1 MAAGRRALLLA
12 CGLSGLSAAALAQGT
27 GTTFPTRPISI
38 AVPYTSGSSVD
49 TIARRVAERLSGE
62 LGQPVVV
69 ENRPG
74 ASTTIATTY
83 VARARA
89 DGHTLLFGTPAL
101 SINPVLQPQLP
112 PGDPRRVLAP
122 VGRIAVT
129 PFAVVAGPSV
139 EASNL
144 EELVAWAKRHP
155 GELTVAITGAAT
167 VMRMAVELLARRAE
181 IQVTYV
187 PYNGGSGAVDIIAGR
202 VHVGFI
208 QTPDVGALREER
220 GVRVLAVTSPER
232 VASLPGVRAIGELYP
247 GYGVTSWNGLF
258 APAGTPEPVLERL
271 NAALR
276 LVLANPELRAGFERV
291 DVALVG
297 GSRADL
303 GDHLDREIRQWAALQ
318 EQSPITVD

>member
-1 MAAGRRALLLA
+1 MRRRAIL
-12 CGLSGLSAAALAQGT
+12 AALGLPALTAPAIAQSPV
-27 GTTFPTRPISI
+27 TFPSRPVSI
-38 AVPYTSGSSVD
+38 VVPYTSGSSVD
-49 TIARRVAERLSGE
+49 TIARRVAERLGAE

-74 ASTTIATTY
+74 ASTTIATAY

-112 PGDPRRVLAP
+112 PGDPRTVLAP

-129 PFAVVAGPSV
+129 PFAVVAGPAV
-139 EASNL
+139 EANTL
-144 EELVAWAKRHP
+144 PELVDWAKRHP

-167 VMRMAVELLARRAE
+167 VMRMAVELLARRAG
-181 IQVTYV
+181 IRVTYV
-187 PYNGGSGAVDIIAGR
+187 PYNGGSGTVDIIAGR
-202 VHVGFI
+202 VQVGFV
-208 QTPDVGALREER
+208 QTPDVVPLRAER
-220 GVRVLAVTSPER
+220 GVRILAVTSPER
-232 VASLPGVRAIGELYP
+232 VASLPDVPAIAEFYP

-276 LVLANPELRAGFERV
+276 LVLANSELRAGFERV
-291 DVALVG
+291 DVAVVG

-303 GDHLDREIRQWAALQ
+303 GDHLDREIRQWAALH
-318 EQSPITVD
+318 EQSAITVE

>member
-1 MAAGRRALLLA
+1 MAF
-12 CGLSGLSAAALAQGT
+12 SGLSTAAAAQG
-27 GTTFPTRPISI
+27 GGPAFPSRPLSI
-38 AVPYTSGSSVD
+38 VVPYTSGSSVD

-74 ASTTIATTY
+74 ASTTIATAY

-112 PGDPRRVLAP
+112 PGDPRRVLVP

-129 PFAVVAGPSV
+129 PFAIIVGPSV
-139 EASNL
+139 EANSL
-144 EELVAWAKRHP
+144 EELVTWAKRHP

-181 IQVTYV
+181 IQITYV
-187 PYNGGSGAVDIIAGR
+187 PYNGGSGVVDILAGR

-208 QTPDVGALREER
+208 QTPDIGALRQER
-220 GVRVLAVTSPER
+220 GLRVLAVTSAER
-232 VASLPGVRAIGELYP
+232 VASLPDVQAIGEVYP
-247 GYGVTSWNGLF
+247 GYAVTSWNGLF

-276 LVLANPELRAGFERV
+276 LVLANPDLRAGFERV
-291 DVALVG
+291 DVALVA

-303 GDHLDREIRQWAALQ
+303 GDHLDREIRQWTALHEQAAIAV
-318 EQSPITVD
+318 E